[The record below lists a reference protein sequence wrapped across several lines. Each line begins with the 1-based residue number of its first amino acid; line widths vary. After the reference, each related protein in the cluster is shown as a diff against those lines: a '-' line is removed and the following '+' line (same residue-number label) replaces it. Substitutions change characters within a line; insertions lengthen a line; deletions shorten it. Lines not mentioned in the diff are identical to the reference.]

1 MLEHYFN
8 KLELDLTIDQTTF
21 GSVVDTYISHFP
33 NLEKA
38 KIAIIGQSESSNAI
52 RKHLYQLSEIGL
64 IKDTIVDLGN
74 MKNHKNDQDHQ
85 SALYLVIEELKNLNI
100 VPIYIGNNI
109 NQGFSLY
116 RGIKQ
121 TLNQMQVTCI
131 SSRIPI
137 TENQI
142 LHKITNDKSDDLC
155 ITNALAYQN
164 HFVTSEEIDLTKNKN
179 YKLLRLGNLKSNI
192 EEAEL
197 YLRNS
202 NLVLF
207 DINAIR
213 HADAPAKESIN
224 PSGLTSEEACQIA
237 RYAGMSDDNDCFG
250 LFGYI
255 PDLDD
260 RELTAALCAQVA
272 WYFINGFYSRMNDK
286 PDKHP
291 DFMKY
296 RCDFSDRDTPI
307 LFLKSKLTSR
317 WWMKIEHPADPNN
330 SNLTLTIPCSY
341 EDYLIAANGE
351 TPERYLDA
359 LQSLK

>member
-8 KLELDLTIDQTTF
+8 KLELDFTLDQTAF
-21 GSVVDTYISHFP
+21 GSVVDAYISHFP

-38 KIAIIGQSESSNAI
+38 KVAIIGQSESGNAI
-52 RKHLYQLSEIGL
+52 RKHLYRLSEIGL
-64 IKDTIVDLGN
+64 IKNTVVDLGN
-74 MKNHKNDQDHQ
+74 MKNHKNDQDYQ
-85 SALYLVIEELKNLNI
+85 SALYLVIEELKKLNI
-100 VPIYIGNNI
+100 VPVYIGNNI
-109 NQGFSLY
+109 NQGFALY

-121 TLNQMQVTCI
+121 ASNQMQISCI

-137 TENQI
+137 NENQI
-142 LHKITNDKSDDLC
+142 LNNITNDKSEHLR
-155 ITNALAYQN
+155 IINALAYQN
-164 HFVTSEEIDLTKNKN
+164 HFVSSEEIDLTKNKN

-197 YLRNS
+197 YLRDS

-237 RYAGMSDDNDCFG
+237 RYVGMSDDNDCFG
-250 LFGYI
+250 LFGYM
-255 PDLDD
+255 PDMDD
-260 RELTAALCAQVA
+260 RGLTAALCAQMI
-272 WYFINGFYSRMNDK
+272 WYFVNGFYNRMNDR
-286 PDKHP
+286 PDNHQ

-296 RCDFSDRDTPI
+296 RCDFNDYDTPI

-317 WWMKIEHPADPNN
+317 WWMKIEHPAEPNN
-330 SNLTLTIPCSY
+330 SILTLTIPCSY
-341 EDYLIAANGE
+341 DDYLVAANGE